1 MTAAAN
7 QESEHGISVPGVQAE
22 SVGDIVDNVTEIRLD
37 AVVRGETAEL
47 VYRTN
52 GDRLTIVHTG
62 VPESLNGHG
71 LGGRLVSAA
80 VKKAAD
86 NGYTIVAKCPFAA
99 SWLRK
104 HPEATRG
111 VPIDWSAR

>member
-1 MTAAAN
+1 MSAAAS
-7 QESEHGISVPGVQAE
+7 QESETGVSGPGISSE
-22 SVGDIVDNVTEIRLD
+22 TVGEIVDNVTESRFV
-37 AVVRGETAEL
+37 AVVGDEIAEL
-47 VYRTN
+47 VYRTD

-62 VPESLNGHG
+62 VPEPLNGHG
-71 LGGRLVSAA
+71 LGGRLVAAA

-104 HPEATRG
+104 HPDAARG
-111 VPIDWSAR
+111 VPIDRSAR

>member
-1 MTAAAN
+1 MTAAES
-7 QESEHGISVPGVQAE
+7 QESDHGISGPGVQAE
-22 SVGDIVDNVTEIRLD
+22 TVGDIVDNVTESRFV
-37 AVVRGETAEL
+37 AVVGGETAEL

-62 VPESLNGHG
+62 VPKSLKGHG
-71 LGGRLVSAA
+71 LGGRLVYAA

-99 SWLRK
+99 SWLRN

-111 VPIDWSAR
+111 VPIDWPAR